1 MLAQSALLFK
11 YSKHGQSECGTKVSK
26 KIIAMISTIDVH
38 QEITDSVIRFQII
51 IKVIIPLY
59 YSQL

>member
-1 MLAQSALLFK
+1 
-11 YSKHGQSECGTKVSK
+11 
-26 KIIAMISTIDVH
+26 MISTIDVH